1 MTAPT
6 ARPGLTT
13 GADPEPSLG
22 TADRPGPPPATGAPP
37 SRDDPDR
44 PPAPAEDRSRR
55 AGDRLRA
62 LAPALVP
69 LAAVLGALAV
79 STALASLAGATP
91 AQAAAALWE
100 GMVGTPYAIGSSVNV
115 AAMLLLVATGFL
127 VAHRAGLVN
136 VGGEGQICVGA
147 VAATAVGTALPPAV
161 PAVVAL
167 PLVLLVAAL
176 GGAAWASVAA
186 WLAVRRGVSEVI
198 TTLLLNFVG
207 AAVLVLAV
215 HEEALLRQPVT
226 SSETLPQ
233 SSPLVDAAHLPL
245 LGLPGSPATVGV
257 VLALAAALVA
267 SVVLRRTATGVRLAA
282 VGQSRAA
289 SLRLG
294 LPVDRL
300 RFTALSTAGATA
312 GLAGG
317 VLVASAPHVLDDG
330 LSSGYGFSGLVV
342 GLLARGSFA
351 AAAGIAT
358 ALGFLV
364 SGGINLQLA
373 AGVPASITQIT
384 ESLVILGVAGT
395 AIWAVRRPAGV
406 RPRSR
411 RRPQSHDRP
420 RPGQRT
426 LSHPSSA
433 PTTEVAP

>member
-6 ARPGLTT
+6 ARSGTH
-13 GADPEPSLG
+13 ADPDAATDV
-22 TADRPGPPPATGAPP
+22 TAAGAPPGAPP
-37 SRDDPDR
+37 SHGGPTPRGPVA
-44 PPAPAEDRSRR
+44 PPRRAPAHR

-62 LAPALVP
+62 LSPVLVP

-79 STALASLAGATP
+79 STALAALAGATP
-91 AQAAAALWE
+91 AETASALWE
-100 GMVGTPYAIGSSVNV
+100 GMVGTPYAIGSSINV
-115 AAMLLLVATGFL
+115 AAVLLLVATGFL

-147 VAATAVGTALPPAV
+147 VAATAVGTTLPASVPPA
-161 PAVVAL
+161 VAL
-167 PLVLLVAAL
+167 PLVLLVAAM

-233 SSPLVDAAHLPL
+233 SAPLVDAAHLPL
-245 LGLPGSPATVGV
+245 LGVPASPVTVAV
-257 VLALAAALVA
+257 VLAVAAALVA

-282 VGQSRAA
+282 VGQSRPA
-289 SLRLG
+289 SWRLG

-300 RFTALSTAGATA
+300 RFSALSTAGAGA

-342 GLLARGSFA
+342 GLLARGSFL

-373 AGVPASITQIT
+373 AGVPASLTQIT

-395 AIWAVRRPAGV
+395 AIWAVRRV
-406 RPRSR
+406 R
-411 RRPQSHDRP
+411 RP
-420 RPGQRT
+420 RP
-426 LSHPSSA
+426 SPA
-433 PTTEVAP
+433 PRPEVAP

>member
-1 MTAPT
+1 MTAPIST
-6 ARPGLTT
+6 A
-13 GADPEPSLG
+13 
-22 TADRPGPPPATGAPP
+22 PPATRSAPP
-37 SRDDPDR
+37 R
-44 PPAPAEDRSRR
+44 PASPASPGTHRGGASLR
-55 AGDRLRA
+55 DRL
-62 LAPALVP
+62 LAARPVLVP

-79 STALASLAGATP
+79 STALAALAGATP
-91 AQAAAALWE
+91 AEAATALWE

-115 AAMLLLVATGFL
+115 AAVLLLVATGFL

-147 VAATAVGTALPPAV
+147 VAATAVGTTLPPAL
-161 PAVVAL
+161 PSVVAL

-245 LGLPGSPATVGV
+245 LGVPGSPVTVAV
-257 VLALAAALVA
+257 VLALGAAVAAA
-267 SVVLRRTATGVRLAA
+267 VVLRRTATGVRLAA
-282 VGQSRAA
+282 VGQSRPA

-300 RFTALSTAGATA
+300 RFSALATAGAGA

-342 GLLARGSFA
+342 GLLARGSFTA
-351 AAAGIAT
+351 AVGIAT
-358 ALGFLV
+358 GLGFLV

-384 ESLVILGVAGT
+384 ESLIILGVAGT
-395 AIWAVRRPAGV
+395 AIWSVGRVGAQVRRAHRG
-406 RPRSR
+406 RL
-411 RRPQSHDRP
+411 RRPQPSPTTRP
-420 RPGQRT
+420 T
-426 LSHPSSA
+426 
-433 PTTEVAP
+433 TTEVPS

>member
-1 MTAPT
+1 MTAPIST
-6 ARPGLTT
+6 A
-13 GADPEPSLG
+13 
-22 TADRPGPPPATGAPP
+22 PPAPP
-37 SRDDPDR
+37 S
-44 PPAPAEDRSRR
+44 APARPATPTTTHRGEHALR
-55 AGDRLRA
+55 DRL
-62 LAPALVP
+62 LAARPVLVP

-79 STALASLAGATP
+79 STALAALAGATP
-91 AQAAAALWE
+91 AEAATALWE

-115 AAMLLLVATGFL
+115 AAVLLLVATGFL

-161 PAVVAL
+161 PPVVAL
-167 PLVLLVAAL
+167 PLVLIVAAL

-245 LGLPGSPATVGV
+245 LGVPGSPVTVGV
-257 VLALAAALVA
+257 VLALTGAVVAAL
-267 SVVLRRTATGVRLAA
+267 VLRRTATGVRLAA
-282 VGQSRAA
+282 VGQSRPA

-300 RFTALSTAGATA
+300 RFSALATAGAGA

-342 GLLARGSFA
+342 GLLARGSFTA
-351 AAAGIAT
+351 AVGIAT
-358 ALGFLV
+358 GLGFLV

-384 ESLVILGVAGT
+384 ESLIVLGVAGT
-395 AIWAVRRPAGV
+395 AIWAVGRAGAHVRRARLG
-406 RPRSR
+406 RSR
-411 RRPQSHDRP
+411 PPQ
-420 RPGQRT
+420 
-426 LSHPSSA
+426 PSSPA
-433 PTTEVAP
+433 PRTTTTEVPS